1 MSETAQASRPKSP
14 ACTPD
19 FSALPDRELAA
30 LAETYRELD
39 RLTSHNRI
47 DGYYP
52 DAGPF
57 RRELYAKHMEFFRL
71 GAQHKERLFMAGNRT
86 GKSVAGA
93 YEITCHL
100 RGVYPAWWEGR
111 RFTAEPVNAL
121 VAGDTAKTSRDILQH
136 KLLGPVGSFGTGM
149 IPYDSLER
157 VAPKQGIPDAVET
170 IYVRHVSGALSTC
183 QINSYDQGREAFQGT
198 ERHVIWLDEECP
210 EDVYTESLMRTMTT
224 DGIVLLT
231 FTPIRG
237 ITPLVL
243 SFLPDWVPQ

>member
-1 MSETAQASRPKSP
+1 
-14 ACTPD
+14 
-19 FSALPDRELAA
+19 
-30 LAETYRELD
+30 
-39 RLTSHNRI
+39 
-47 DGYYP
+47 
-52 DAGPF
+52 
-57 RRELYAKHMEFFRL
+57 
-71 GAQHKERLFMAGNRT
+71 MAGNRT

-93 YEITCHL
+93 YEVTCHL
-100 RGVYPAWWEGR
+100 LGVYPDWWAGR
-111 RFTAEPVNAL
+111 KFLAEPVNCL

-149 IPYDSLER
+149 IPFDELER
-157 VAPKQGIPDAVET
+157 AAPKQGIPDAVET
-170 IYVRHVSGALSTC
+170 IYVRHSSGGLSTC

-237 ITPLVL
+237 VTPLVL
-243 SFLPDWVPQ
+243 SFLPDWIPQ